1 MGAILRAAMYARYSS
16 ENQRKESIEDQLA
29 TCPPLPRLARI
40 IRGGLDSDTS
50 GVWKVAG
57 VGLRWT

>member
-1 MGAILRAAMYARYSS
+1 MAVTVACSSRTLRLSDRGPGSPPDLDAEAAAF
-16 ENQRKESIEDQLA
+16 A
-29 TCPPLPRLARI
+29 LARI